1 MQHLIVALVSGKK
14 HYEWVAQIGLAD
26 LVPDCLRPIPSVSL
40 ISLFL
45 WSLNFGGSLLNK
57 RVSFCV

>member
-14 HYEWVAQIGLAD
+14 NYEWVAQVGVAALIPG
-26 LVPDCLRPIPSVSL
+26 CLRPVPWFSL

-45 WSLNFGGSLLNK
+45 WSLNFWEILLNK
-57 RVSFCV
+57 GVSFCV

>member
-14 HYEWVAQIGLAD
+14 RYEWVAQVGVAD
-26 LVPDCLRPIPSVSL
+26 LIPNSLRPIPSFPL

-45 WSLNFGGSLLNK
+45 WSLNFEGILLNK
-57 RVSFCV
+57 GVSFYV